1 MNALARTGMAAVL
14 LAVPETASAHAVLG
28 VTGFFDGLLHALV
41 VPSHVLAIVALA
53 LLIGQ
58 QGWGHGWRLGWRF
71 GAVAAYVVAVLA
83 GLGAIALAIVPTLA
97 EQALLVFAM
106 MAGLLAAL
114 ARPLPPPLGAL
125 LAAAVG
131 LSLALD
137 SPPEAITL
145 REANLA
151 LVGTA
156 LGAAIVLLVL
166 VQGTSRLRRD
176 WQRIGARIV
185 GSWIAASAILVLAL
199 RVAA

>member
-1 MNALARTGMAAVL
+1 MNALVRAAMAVAF
-14 LAVPETASAHAVLG
+14 LAVPERASAHAVFG
-28 VTGFFDGLLHALV
+28 VTGFFGGLLHALV

-58 QGWGHGWRLGWRF
+58 QGWGRG
-71 GAVAAYVVAVLA
+71 VMAAYIVAVLA
-83 GLGAIALAIVPTLA
+83 GLGAIALALVPTLA

-106 MAGLLAAL
+106 IAGLLAAV
-114 ARPLPPPLGAL
+114 ARPLPPALGAL

-131 LSLALD
+131 LALALD

-151 LVGTA
+151 LIGTA

-176 WQRIGARIV
+176 WQRVGARIV

-199 RVAA
+199 RVAV

>member
-1 MNALARTGMAAVL
+1 MNALARLLTAAALV
-14 LAVPETASAHAVLG
+14 AIPETASAHAVFG
-28 VTGFFDGLLHALV
+28 VTGFSGGLLHALV
-41 VPSHVLAIVALA
+41 VPSHVLAVVALA

-58 QGWGHGWRLGWRF
+58 HGWGR
-71 GAVAAYVVAVLA
+71 VVMAAYVVAVLV

-106 MAGLLAAL
+106 IAGLLVAS
-114 ARPLPPPLGAL
+114 ARPLPPALGAS
-125 LAAAVG
+125 LAAGVG
-131 LSLALD
+131 LALALD

-156 LGAAIVLLVL
+156 LGAAIMLLVL
-166 VQGTSRLRRD
+166 VQGTSRLRRH
-176 WQRIGARIV
+176 WQRVGARIV

>member
-1 MNALARTGMAAVL
+1 M
-14 LAVPETASAHAVLG
+14 PETASAHAVFG
-28 VTGFFDGLLHALV
+28 VTGFSGGLLHALV
-41 VPSHVLAIVALA
+41 VPSHVLTIVALA

-58 QGWGHGWRLGWRF
+58 QGWGHGWRH

-114 ARPLPPPLGAL
+114 ARPLPPALGAL

-166 VQGTSRLRRD
+166 LQGTSRLRRD